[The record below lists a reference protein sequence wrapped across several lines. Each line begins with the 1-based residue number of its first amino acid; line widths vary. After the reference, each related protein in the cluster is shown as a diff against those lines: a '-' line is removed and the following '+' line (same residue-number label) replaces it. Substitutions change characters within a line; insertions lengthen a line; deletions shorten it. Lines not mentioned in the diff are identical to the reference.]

1 MGMQPLPTVS
11 LRQPASMKT
20 GDTLDPSP
28 VGGFTKIY
36 HPKFV
41 WAPMFTLPN
50 LEYDGTSKRFGVH
63 HATALWA
70 AQIIACNTLSFL
82 STEQNAA
89 SDPGFPLDAIL
100 LAGSYFFYR
109 KDGSS
114 EYGVCESFS
123 CWGFPHQEVP
133 AEWQAMVSG
142 VSLISGQI
150 PRMLCTSN
158 VVTSPVEFLGLR
170 MLPILLT
177 LSRML
182 RQRSNGY
189 ELPFSSI

>member
-142 VSLISGQI
+142 VSLISGSDPAYAMHVQCGDVSCRVSGFEDAADIAHLI
-150 PRMLCTSN
+150 PYAQAEEQW
-158 VVTSPVEFLGLR
+158 V
-170 MLPILLT
+170 
-177 LSRML
+177 
-182 RQRSNGY
+182 
-189 ELPFSSI
+189 